1 MMQDKVKEL
10 VDKALEERPSLFL
23 IDLNISP
30 ANQIIVVLDGDNG
43 VSMQDCVEVSRAVE
57 SELDRDTYDYSIE
70 VTTAGATSPI
80 TMPRQYPKNIGRK
93 LKVQTVDGQ
102 KIEARL
108 ESVDD
113 EGITLKWKARE
124 PKPIGK
130 GKHTVQKEAVIKYS
144 NIKEAKAVITFN

>member
-80 TMPRQYPKNIGRK
+80 TMPRQYTRSEERRVGR
-93 LKVQTVDGQ
+93 
-102 KIEARL
+102 E
-108 ESVDD
+108 
-113 EGITLKWKARE
+113 WK
-124 PKPIGK
+124 
-130 GKHTVQKEAVIKYS
+130 
-144 NIKEAKAVITFN
+144 

>member
-10 VDKALEERPSLFL
+10 LDEALEERPSLFL

-30 ANQIIVVLDGDNG
+30 ANQIIITLDGDNG
-43 VSMQDCVEVSRAVE
+43 VSMQDCVEVSRAIE
-57 SELDRDTYDYSIE
+57 NNLDREKYDYSLE
-70 VTTAGATSPI
+70 VTTVGATTPI
-80 TMPRQYPKNIGRK
+80 TLKRQYPKNLGRK
-93 LKVQTVDGQ
+93 LKVETVDGQ
-102 KIEARL
+102 KIKARL

-130 GKHTVQKEAVIKYS
+130 GNHTVQKEAVIKYS
-144 NIKEAKAVITFN
+144 NIKEAKAVITFK